1 MWFYHSHFTSLLE
14 FTPRMKNRAVSHQWA
29 EGSPEDWQPVKI
41 EWSQSFA
48 IHNLVHVISF
58 DPQTRSERS
67 GCSQAIRQYPRLQLA
82 FDDLFVL
89 KYFHFSTGANP
100 VSNLEENYKSGW
112 KMIILSLTVAR
123 PWSWGCIYF
132 DKTIFV
138 SSINLHTQHHKL
150 HTSRSGINFLLL
162 WKIRL

>member
-1 MWFYHSHFTSLLE
+1 M
-14 FTPRMKNRAVSHQWA
+14 
-29 EGSPEDWQPVKI
+29 KI

-58 DPQTRSERS
+58 DPENRSERS

-100 VSNLEENYKSGW
+100 VSNLEENYKSG
-112 KMIILSLTVAR
+112 
-123 PWSWGCIYF
+123 
-132 DKTIFV
+132 
-138 SSINLHTQHHKL
+138 
-150 HTSRSGINFLLL
+150 
-162 WKIRL
+162 